1 MARSSK
7 IRWRESDTKELQRL
21 INNYNNKLYRLNKNH
36 PELREFLPQR
46 ITKKD
51 AIASIETRADFNR
64 LTASLKRFSK
74 RGAEAPVSSSRGA
87 KATKWEVD
95 EFKRKQAAENAR
107 RTRERKKLESQE
119 VTVAG
124 KKQGKTR
131 AEMGSVKTNELKP
144 SKKKF
149 ERMSSAEW
157 DKAKALMDKRMRSSY
172 QSDQRRLMQVN
183 YMRGMMHEGYSEDLI
198 NYISTIPN
206 DVFFRITQTD
216 ETATIDFIYDPIALK
231 AKEDVLWDLWEPHGS
246 GKNLLGVNQSDIEY
260 AELKNNATNEYFLN
274 LLKGAV

>member
-64 LTASLKRFSK
+64 LTASLKRFAK

-131 AEMGSVKTNELKP
+131 AEMGSVKSNELKP